1 MKVRLILSK
10 DPFHEAFLCSVQRV
24 PLLLSTPKVGGGGGG
39 GGGLFGSDGED
50 ETSKSLTKVT
60 PKTTPSATS
69 SMTQDQKAALR
80 QVMGGS
86 F

>member
-39 GGGLFGSDGED
+39 FFGSDEED

-80 QVMGGS
+80 QVMGE
-86 F
+86 